1 MQTLA
6 CPRDGQFWRQDQ
18 HHQLLKLDG
27 TCLSVQQ
34 FQPQEEVLSTRL
46 LMEGIKPQD
55 ALEMLQILW
64 MLEATTNI
72 WKRKE
77 DMELEVF
84 CEPQGMW

>member
-1 MQTLA
+1 
-6 CPRDGQFWRQDQ
+6 
-18 HHQLLKLDG
+18 
-27 TCLSVQQ
+27 
-34 FQPQEEVLSTRL
+34 
-46 LMEGIKPQD
+46 MEGIKPQD